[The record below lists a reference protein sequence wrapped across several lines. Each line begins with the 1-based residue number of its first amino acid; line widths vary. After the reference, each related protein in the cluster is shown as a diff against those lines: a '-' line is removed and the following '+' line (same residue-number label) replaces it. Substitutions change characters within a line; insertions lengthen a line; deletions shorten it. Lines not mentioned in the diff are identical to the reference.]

1 MRHHYDLAKPP
12 LNLLAGAIECLP
24 DELPFNSSELAYAVE
39 LEVSTTC
46 KPLPLPNQS
55 FKSCLDQLYELA
67 GLPFV
72 DDNMTVPEQDLNDIY
87 EKITSLKLTDEELQ
101 ASEQETQDQKH
112 GSRWE
117 DERVRRITSSI
128 VHRILM

>member
-1 MRHHYDLAKPP
+1 MAKPP
-12 LNLLAGAIECLP
+12 LNLLAGTIECLP

-55 FKSCLDQLYELA
+55 FKSRLDQLYELA

-101 ASEQETQDQKH
+101 ALEQETQDQKH
-112 GSRWE
+112 GRMSAW
-117 DERVRRITSSI
+117 DE
-128 VHRILM
+128 